1 MNSRF
6 IPRNNYK
13 IKIISRLIPRN
24 NYKIKIIS
32 RFIPRNNYKIKIMY
46 RGLKFDQLISVF
58 KANVGQSLPND
69 NINI

>member
-1 MNSRF
+1 MDRWMGGWVGEQLVNSRF
-6 IPRNNYK
+6 
-13 IKIISRLIPRN
+13 IPRN

-32 RFIPRNNYKIKIMY
+32 RFIPRNNYKMKIMY

-58 KANVGQSLPND
+58 KANVGQSLPNN

>member
-1 MNSRF
+1 MDRWMGGWVGEQLVNSRF
-6 IPRNNYK
+6 
-13 IKIISRLIPRN
+13 IPRN

-58 KANVGQSLPND
+58 KANVGQSLPNN